1 MCHLKRKMVQANF
14 STKTFHPPKSFK
26 FTSQNKDKKYLDTFC
41 LWNGSGSCSS
51 VSLSA
56 LRKITGKR
64 PFIISRST
72 FPSQGKYSGHWL
84 GDNRSQWKDLATS
97 IPGINAHTHALL
109 RSELVPYCVVFT
121 TILLTIF
128 FSFFQVCWHLTSWEF
143 LLLGQT
149 SVALGAALQKNC
161 VSDGPS
167 SELYTLFQ
175 ETTTP

>member
-1 MCHLKRKMVQANF
+1 MPLKKKDGASKLFNQNI
-14 STKTFHPPKSFK
+14 SPPKSFK
-26 FTSQNKDKKYLDTFC
+26 FTFQNKDKKYLDTFC

-97 IPGINAHTHALL
+97 IPGTNAYTHAPL
-109 RSELVPYCVVFT
+109 RSELVPYCVAFT

-128 FSFFQVCWHLTSWEF
+128 FSFFQECWHLTSWEF